1 LQDPVHPPRVA
12 LVCAHSG
19 HRGDEKAHD
28 DREKRDLNELMQPDW
43 SAIPDVAVRHGP
55 PSLVAIWRGS
65 PASSTA
71 DMVLRLEERVRPTC
85 LIRSLPANIK
95 RFPRNPKDW
104 TSVEFG
110 SRLPY
115 SPRLYTN
122 TQICKL
128 ARELSLFA
136 LRLCTTS
143 WQLAYRDR
151 GERAQ
156 LLSIWQ

>member
-1 LQDPVHPPRVA
+1 VPDQAIASKHQA
-12 LVCAHSG
+12 LPQKP
-19 HRGDEKAHD
+19 E
-28 DREKRDLNELMQPDW
+28 
-43 SAIPDVAVRHGP
+43 
-55 PSLVAIWRGS
+55 
-65 PASSTA
+65 
-71 DMVLRLEERVRPTC
+71 
-85 LIRSLPANIK
+85 
-95 RFPRNPKDW
+95 DW

-151 GERAQ
+151 RERAPTSEHLADEAFP
-156 LLSIWQ
+156 LLAFLVSVLPL